1 MGNRRRAG
9 FENPSNLCKVLQVVH
24 WPLVGFWFD
33 KPQTQMLEYLFD
45 DFFVFNKTDEN
56 RTLMTDL
63 SSD

>member
-1 MGNRRRAG
+1 LALGG
-9 FENPSNLCKVLQVVH
+9 
-24 WPLVGFWFD
+24 GFWFD

-56 RTLMTDL
+56 RTLITDL